1 MSYHDYQA
9 AKANLPAKAAPMPT
23 TRIVRSEY
31 QAYQALRAMV
41 RQ

>member
-1 MSYHDYQA
+1 MSYFDYQA
-9 AKANLPAKAAPMPT
+9 ARASLPAKAAPMPIYRT
-23 TRIVRSEY
+23 VRSEY